1 MVFGV
6 IMGVWIAAVG
16 AYSFYFAYM
25 MKQTGTIKAGWI
37 ISKEVQLKESRDLPA
52 FIRIAIK
59 KTNIF
64 AWIAVVGGLFIIV
77 GEALKVHSV
86 MAVSMVVLIAAYIW
100 YSSAMRKAEKQY
112 LSVDLKKKRIKKINK
127 KQ

>member
-1 MVFGV
+1 MIFGV

-25 MKQTGTIKAGWI
+25 MKQTGTIKTGWI

-52 FIRIAIK
+52 FIQVAVK

-64 AWIAVVGGLFIIV
+64 AWIALLGGLFTIV
-77 GEALKVHSV
+77 GEAVKVHSV
-86 MAVSMVVLIAAYIW
+86 MAVCMLVLIVAYVW
-100 YSSAMRKAEKQY
+100 YSMTIRKAERQY
-112 LSVDLKKKRIKKINK
+112 LTVNSDK
-127 KQ
+127 KQRK

>member
-1 MVFGV
+1 MIFGI

-52 FIRIAIK
+52 FIETAVK

-64 AWIAVVGGLFIIV
+64 AWIALSGGLFTIA

-86 MAVSMVVLIAAYIW
+86 MAVCMFVLIVAYVW
-100 YSSAMRKAEKQY
+100 YTVTIRKAEKLY
-112 LSVDLKKKRIKKINK
+112 LTVHSDKKKKKL
-127 KQ
+127 